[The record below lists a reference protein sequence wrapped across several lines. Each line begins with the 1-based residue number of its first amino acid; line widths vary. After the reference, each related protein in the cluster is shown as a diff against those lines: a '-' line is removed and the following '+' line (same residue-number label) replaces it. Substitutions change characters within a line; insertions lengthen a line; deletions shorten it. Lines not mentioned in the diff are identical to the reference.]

1 MPPSVACTGAKRLCR
16 WQTYSVISL
25 LPIIERIRTL
35 LNADTDQSVTYAAL
49 EARLALEKV
58 CYDRLRQGH
67 DYISHDQLKKW
78 QPGAVVN
85 TLMKEVDPDV
95 ATTRTFSMSRSPAE
109 PGMKFSDYDYV
120 EIGTEVGFDA
130 KNVAK
135 MWQALAKLAL
145 HVRLPE
151 HKNDHIP
158 DYGDKVAI
166 KRKVEEV
173 VAELERLS
181 KTTMNFSGIG
191 EEVRFDCFCGE
202 TNRRRAEL
210 LEQGQS
216 VSCIN
221 PNCVASWTVSRTDD
235 GFSFLSE
242 GVSIECTACG
252 KPNLLH
258 KRNIM
263 SMEKG
268 QLASFPCYSC
278 GSENLFLW
286 KLMQA
291 QPPALALQA

>member
-1 MPPSVACTGAKRLCR
+1 M
-16 WQTYSVISL
+16 INL
-25 LPIIERIRTL
+25 LPIIERIRNL
-35 LNADTDQSVTYAAL
+35 LNEDTDQSFTYAAL

-58 CYDRLRQGH
+58 CYDRLRQAH

-78 QPGAVVN
+78 QPGSVVN
-85 TLMKEVDPDV
+85 TLMKEVDQHV
-95 ATTRTFSMSRSPAE
+95 ATTRTLSMSKSPAE
-109 PGMKFSDYDYV
+109 PGVALPDYDYV
-120 EIGTEVGFDA
+120 EIGTEVGFNA
-130 KNVAK
+130 NKVAK

-158 DYGDKVAI
+158 DYGDKAAI
-166 KRKVEEV
+166 ARKVEEV
-173 VAELERLS
+173 VVELERLS
-181 KTTMNFSGIG
+181 KTTMTFSGMG
-191 EEVRFDCFCGE
+191 EEVRFDCSCGE

-221 PNCVASWTVSRTDD
+221 PNCVASWTVSKGDD

-242 GVSIECTACG
+242 DVPIDCTECR

-258 KRNIM
+258 KRNVM
-263 SMEKG
+263 SMAKG
-268 QLASFPCYSC
+268 EVATFACHTCSHKNF
-278 GSENLFLW
+278 FMW

-291 QPPALALQA
+291 RPPNSAPQEEQTVV